1 MRGVKE
7 TRREDKTLKRRSEKI
22 NNKKYNIMEVKELK
36 QAFKEA
42 YGKAAEM
49 VYFAPGRVNLI
60 GEHTDYNGGHVFP
73 CALSFGT
80 YMLLAKNDRRTMRFK
95 SLNMPEIIELP
106 FNMLTTPLPNNS
118 WVNYPLGCIA
128 QYIKRGF
135 VPKEGYDMLVWGNVP
150 AGAGLSSSAALEVVT
165 ACAYNDIFGAGYD
178 KTELAK
184 IGQLSEHEFALV
196 NCGIM
201 DQFASAQGKKDHAIY
216 LNCDTLDFELVPV
229 KLEGIKVVISNTH
242 SPHKLDSGA
251 YNDRVAQCKV
261 ALEQLRTVRPNL
273 KNLAELSEAEFNE
286 IKGAITDQVALIRAE
301 HVVGECQRTIDA
313 VAALKKGDIEEFG
326 RLMIASHI
334 SLRDNYQVTGLHLD
348 TLAEEA
354 WMIDGVI
361 GSRMTGG
368 GFGGCAVSL
377 VRDEAIPEFIEKV
390 GDAYLEKTGIKA
402 DFYIAEISDGVHK
415 VE

>member
-1 MRGVKE
+1 
-7 TRREDKTLKRRSEKI
+7 
-22 NNKKYNIMEVKELK
+22 MEVKELK
-36 QAFKEA
+36 QAFAEA
-42 YGKAAEM
+42 YKNEAEK

-80 YMLLAKNDRRTMRFK
+80 YLLLSKNDVQQVRFK
-95 SLNMPEIIELP
+95 SLNMPEIIGLNLDE
-106 FNMLTTPLPNNS
+106 LTTPLPNNS

-135 VPKEGYDMLVWGNVP
+135 SLTQGYDILIWGNVP

-165 ACAYNDIFGAGYD
+165 ACAFNDIFGAGYD
-178 KTELAK
+178 RTELAK
-184 IGQLSEHEFALV
+184 IGQLSEHEFAGV

-201 DQFASAQGKKDHAIY
+201 DQFASAQGAQDHAIY
-216 LNCDTLDFELVPV
+216 LDCATLEFELVPV
-229 KLEGIKVVISNTH
+229 KLEGVKVVISNTH

-251 YNDRVAQCKV
+251 YNDRVAQCTLAV
-261 ALEQLRTVRPNL
+261 NQLRTVKPEL
-273 KNLAELSEAEFNE
+273 KNLAELSEAEFNQ
-286 IKGAITDQVALIRAE
+286 IKSAITDPIALKRAE

-313 VAALKKGDIEEFG
+313 VAALKAGNIELFG
-326 RLMIASHI
+326 QLMCQSHV
-334 SLRDNYQVTGLHLD
+334 SLRDNYEVTGLHLD

-354 WMIDGVI
+354 WKVDGVI

-368 GFGGCAVSL
+368 GFGGCTVSL
-377 VRDEAIPEFIEKV
+377 VKDEAIADFIEKV
-390 GDAYLEKTGIKA
+390 GAAYEAKTGIKA
-402 DFYIAEISDGVHK
+402 DFYVAEIGQGVHV

>member
-1 MRGVKE
+1 
-7 TRREDKTLKRRSEKI
+7 
-22 NNKKYNIMEVKELK
+22 MEVKELK
-36 QAFKEA
+36 QAFAEA
-42 YGKAAEM
+42 YGKEAEM

-80 YMLLAKNDRRTMRFK
+80 YILLAKNADKKMRFK
-95 SLNMPEIIELP
+95 SLNMPEITALGLDE
-106 FNMLTTPLPNNS
+106 LTTPLGGNS

-135 VPKEGYDMLVWGNVP
+135 AVTEGYDILIWGNVP
-150 AGAGLSSSAALEVVT
+150 AGAGLSSSAAIEVVT
-165 ACAYNDIFGAGYD
+165 ACAFNDILGAGYD

-184 IGQLSEHEFALV
+184 IGQLSEHEFAGV

-201 DQFASAQGKKDHAIY
+201 DQFASAQGAKDHAIY
-216 LNCDTLDFELVPV
+216 LDCATLDFELVPV
-229 KLEGIKVVISNTH
+229 KLEGIKVVVSNTH

-251 YNDRVAQCKV
+251 YNARVAECGLAV
-261 ALEQLRTVRPNL
+261 EQLRAVRPEL

-286 IKGAITDQVALIRAE
+286 IKGAIKDPVALKRAE

-313 VAALKKGDIEEFG
+313 VAALKAGNIELFG
-326 RLMIASHI
+326 KLMCGSHV
-334 SLRDNYQVTGLHLD
+334 SLRDNYKVTGLHLD

-354 WMIDGVI
+354 WKVEGVL

-368 GFGGCAVSL
+368 GFGGCTVSL
-377 VRDEAIPEFIEKV
+377 VRDEAIPAFIEKV
-390 GDAYLEKTGIKA
+390 GKAYEEKTGIKA
-402 DFYIAEISDGVHK
+402 DFYIAEIGDGVHR

>member
-1 MRGVKE
+1 ME
-7 TRREDKTLKRRSEKI
+7 I
-22 NNKKYNIMEVKELK
+22 NELK
-36 QAFKEA
+36 QAFADA
-42 YGKAAEM
+42 YQSQAEL

-80 YMLLAKNDRRTMRFK
+80 YMLLAKNNLKQLRFK
-95 SLNMPEIIELP
+95 SLNMPEIIALP
-106 FNMLTTPLPNNS
+106 LDQLTTPLPGNS

-128 QYIKRGF
+128 QYIRRGF
-135 VPKEGYDMLVWGNVP
+135 ALTQGYDILIWGNVP

-165 ACAYNDIFGAGYD
+165 ACAFNDIFGAGYD

-184 IGQLSEHEFALV
+184 IGQLSEHEFAGV

-216 LNCDTLDFELVPV
+216 LDCNTLDFELVPV

-251 YNDRVAQCKV
+251 YNDRVAQCKL
-261 ALEQLRTVRPNL
+261 ALEQLRTVRPDL
-273 KNLAELSEAEFNE
+273 KNLAELSEAEVVQ
-286 IKGAITDQVALIRAE
+286 IKHAITDPIALKRAE

-313 VAALKKGDIEEFG
+313 VAALKAGNIELFG
-326 RLMIASHI
+326 KLMCQSHV
-334 SLRDNYQVTGLHLD
+334 SLRDNYEVTGLHLD

-354 WMIDGVI
+354 WKIDGVI

-368 GFGGCAVSL
+368 GFGGCTVSL
-377 VRDEAIPEFIEKV
+377 VKEANIPDFIEKV
-390 GDAYLEKTGIKA
+390 GAAYKAKTGIQA
-402 DFYIAEISDGVHK
+402 DFYVAEISDGVHK
-415 VE
+415 I

>member
-1 MRGVKE
+1 M
-7 TRREDKTLKRRSEKI
+7 KI
-22 NNKKYNIMEVKELK
+22 EELK
-36 QAFKEA
+36 QAFAEA
-42 YGKAAEM
+42 YGQQAEL

-80 YMLLAKNDRRTMRFK
+80 YMLLAKNDKQQMRFK
-95 SLNMPEIIELP
+95 SLNMLEIIALDLDQ
-106 FNMLTTPLPNNS
+106 LTTPLPGNS

-128 QYIKRGF
+128 QFIRRG
-135 VPKEGYDMLVWGNVP
+135 KKMQGGWDILIWGNVP

-165 ACAYNDIFGAGYD
+165 ACAFNDILSAGYD

-184 IGQLSEHEFALV
+184 IGQLSEHEFAGV

-216 LNCDTLDFELVPV
+216 LDCNTLDFELVPV

-251 YNDRVAQCKV
+251 YNDRVAQCSLAV
-261 ALEQLRTVRPNL
+261 EQLRAVRPNL
-273 KNLAELSEAEFNE
+273 KNLAELSEDEFQQ
-286 IKGAITDQVALIRAE
+286 IKSAITDPIALKRAE

-313 VAALKKGDIEEFG
+313 VAALKAGNIKRFG
-326 RLMIASHI
+326 QLMCQSHV
-334 SLRDNYQVTGLHLD
+334 SLRDNYEVTGLHLD

-354 WMIDGVI
+354 WKIDGVI

-368 GFGGCAVSL
+368 GFGGCTVSL
-377 VRDEAIPEFIEKV
+377 VKEEAIPAFIEMV
-390 GDAYLEKTGIKA
+390 GAAYKAKTGIQA
-402 DFYIAEISDGVHK
+402 DFYVAEISDGVHK
-415 VE
+415 I